1 MRIVSLIPSATEIVC
16 ALGAQDQLVGR
27 SHECDFPAGV
37 ERLPAL
43 TSPKMDPSASTAA
56 IDREVRAL
64 VEEGLS
70 VYRIDVD
77 QLDALA
83 LDLVVTQDQCQVCA
97 VALDEVS
104 AAVRSLTRRNVAIVS
119 LSPLSV
125 DDVTED
131 VRRVGRAL
139 GVPRKA
145 DEVVAEMGRRLDAI
159 AEAARTTAMRPPR
172 VVHIEWIAPLMV
184 GGHWIPELVERAGGE
199 HALGVRGGR
208 TSPIAWEEVRAYDP
222 EVIVVSPCGF
232 KIPQSEKDRALLEA
246 LPGWNDTAAA
256 RTGRVYVADGNAFFN
271 RPGPRLVETAEI
283 VQAAISGRRDFHRF
297 PPEAL
302 QRWS

>member
-1 MRIVSLIPSATEIVC
+1 
-16 ALGAQDQLVGR
+16 
-27 SHECDFPAGV
+27 
-37 ERLPAL
+37 
-43 TSPKMDPSASTAA
+43 MDPSASTAA

-77 QLDALA
+77 RLEALA
-83 LDLVVTQDQCQVCA
+83 PDLVVTQDQCQVCA
-97 VALDEVS
+97 VALDEVT
-104 AAVRSLTRRNVAIVS
+104 AAVRSLTQQHVEIVS
-119 LSPLSV
+119 LSPLTV
-125 DDVTED
+125 DDVKED

-139 GVPRKA
+139 GATAKA
-145 DEVVAEMGRRLDAI
+145 DAVVAEMEERLDAV
-159 AEAARTTAMRPPR
+159 AGFARTATSPRPR

-184 GGHWIPELVERAGGE
+184 GGHWIPELVECAGGE

-232 KIPQSEKDRALLEA
+232 KIPQSERDRGLLEA
-246 LPGWNDTAAA
+246 LPGWRETAAV
-256 RTGRVYVADGNAFFN
+256 RTGRVFVADGNAFFN

-302 QRWS
+302 QRWD